1 MARQTKARPEL
12 PPDGEPLQGVLRRA
26 LRDEQVRRGVTIA
39 RQVRGGVATQAYS
52 FDFRAAGD
60 GTARAELSDALRRRK
75 AGTGAATVGD
85 RDFARLLRRIVSSGV
100 LELPEEPPRFLP
112 DTLVGVLEVSDG
124 RSTYRR
130 YFAADPDQAAVQGK
144 SPPPELVRAID
155 PIYALGAALTKNRS
169 VRP

>member
-1 MARQTKARPEL
+1 MARQRKARPEL
-12 PPDGEPLQGVLRRA
+12 PPDGEPLQDVLRRA
-26 LRDEQVRRGVTIA
+26 LRDEQARRPVTISL
-39 RQVRGGVATQAYS
+39 QVRGGAPGQAYS

-60 GTARAELSDALRRRK
+60 GTARAELSDALRQRQARS
-75 AGTGAATVGD
+75 GAASVEE

-112 DTLVGVLEVSDG
+112 DTVVGILEVSDG

-144 SPPPELVRAID
+144 SPPPELVRAIE
-155 PIYALGAALTKNRS
+155 PIYALGAALTKVRS